1 MNNTAAVAASAAF
14 AASAS
19 DSSHPFQN
27 FLCTRVFFFFFF
39 LGCFAQKSSKRK
51 SDFWFRFLEE
61 REVLKRKRERET
73 EILIFS

>member
-1 MNNTAAVAASAAF
+1 MNNTVAVAAS

-39 LGCFAQKSSKRK
+39 LGAFPKNLQKERVIFGL
-51 SDFWFRFLEE
+51 DFWKNVKF
-61 REVLKRKRERET
+61 
-73 EILIFS
+73 

>member
-27 FLCTRVFFFFFF
+27 FLCTRVSFFFFFF
-39 LGCFAQKSSKRK
+39 WGALPKNLQKERVIFGL
-51 SDFWFRFLEE
+51 DFWKNVKF
-61 REVLKRKRERET
+61 
-73 EILIFS
+73 

>member
-27 FLCTRVFFFFFF
+27 FLCTRVFFFFF

-51 SDFWFRFLEE
+51 SDFWFKFLEE